1 MIKRKKLNNKGMTL
15 IELLLCFIIVSV
27 IVVSLLDTVMD
38 YKTREQT
45 EDIRKTVISYKNVIT
60 KKIQSDIIANDLS
73 SCEVTKQETNSSKT
87 KETYEIKLIFNKP
100 FSNGSKAKILTI
112 VRGNNENYIMY
123 PDIVNNNYQDVRYD
137 LETGTDVYDIDVNKT
152 DNSKTNY
159 SDIRFSYVLIEQK
172 GDIFKLDIPIYH
184 SELGSKYHIT
194 LIAPL
199 NYQKM
204 VDENI

>member
-1 MIKRKKLNNKGMTL
+1 MKLNNKGMTL

-100 FSNGSKAKILTI
+100 FIYIIKEKNKDNMWFIGVVNSPTEYE
-112 VRGNNENYIMY
+112 ENKSIC
-123 PDIVNNNYQDVRYD
+123 
-137 LETGTDVYDIDVNKT
+137 
-152 DNSKTNY
+152 
-159 SDIRFSYVLIEQK
+159 
-172 GDIFKLDIPIYH
+172 
-184 SELGSKYHIT
+184 
-194 LIAPL
+194 
-199 NYQKM
+199 
-204 VDENI
+204 